1 MKMSNFDEIFG
12 RYTDDINKAA
22 DYFVSEKAFE
32 GRRSSG
38 LDVMLDA
45 MSYSLSN
52 GGKRIRPVLTLEFCR
67 LCGGNYADAIPF
79 AIGVEMIHTYSLIH
93 DDLPCMDN
101 DDMRRGKPSSHK
113 VYGEANALLAG
124 DGLLTLAFETVLSA
138 KISADKKA
146 MAALELAKA
155 AGVSGMI
162 GGQVMDLSN
171 EGKRVS
177 LDVIKATDR
186 LKTGEMIRV
195 AAVMGC
201 IAADADSE
209 KIAAAEKYCENIGL
223 AFQIVDDILDVT
235 SDDVTLGKPVG
246 SDSENLKSTYVS
258 HLGVEKSDEYAREL
272 TEKAKSALDIFGSEG
287 EFLSE
292 LADRLSERKN

>member
-1 MKMSNFDEIFG
+1 MNDFNKIFSGYVDE
-12 RYTDDINKAA
+12 INKAA
-22 DYFVSEKAFE
+22 AHYVSPEIFN
-32 GRRSSG
+32 GRESAG
-38 LDVMLDA
+38 LDAMLDA
-45 MSYSLSN
+45 MAYSLSN

-67 LCGGNYADAIPF
+67 VCGGDYKAAIPF
-79 AIGVEMIHTYSLIH
+79 ALGVEMIHTYSLIH

-138 KISADKKA
+138 DISADKKA
-146 MAALELAKA
+146 LAALELAKA

-162 GGQVMDLSN
+162 GGQVMDLAN
-171 EGKRVS
+171 EGRSVT
-177 LDVIKATDR
+177 LDEIKATDR

-201 IAADADSE
+201 IAAGAGSE
-209 KIAAAEKYCENIGL
+209 MIAAAEKYCENIGL

-246 SDSENLKSTYVS
+246 SDSENEKSTYVS
-258 HLGVEKSDEYAREL
+258 HLGIEKSEVYAREL
-272 TEKAKSALDIFGSEG
+272 TAQAKAALDIFGNEG

-292 LADRLSERKN
+292 LADKLSERKN

>member
-1 MKMSNFDEIFG
+1 MNDFNKIFANYVDE
-12 RYTDDINKAA
+12 INKAA
-22 DYFVSEKAFE
+22 AYYVSAAAFE
-32 GRRSSG
+32 GRESCG

-45 MSYSLSN
+45 VSYSLGN

-67 LCGGNYADAIPF
+67 ICGGDYRDAIPF
-79 AIGVEMIHTYSLIH
+79 AIGAEMIHTYSLIH

-124 DGLLTLAFETVLSA
+124 DGLLTLAFETVLSSDV
-138 KISADKKA
+138 SADKKA
-146 MAALELAKA
+146 KAALELAKA
-155 AGVSGMI
+155 AGISGMI

-171 EGKRVS
+171 EGKAVS
-177 LDVIKATDR
+177 LDEIRATDR

-201 IAADADSE
+201 IAAGADDE
-209 KIAAAEKYCENIGL
+209 KIAAAENYCENIGL

-235 SDDVTLGKPVG
+235 SDDATLGKPVG
-246 SDSENLKSTYVS
+246 SDSQNEKSTYVS
-258 HLGVEKSDEYAREL
+258 HLGIEKSKEYARRL
-272 TEKAKSALDIFGSEG
+272 TENARAALDIFGSEG